1 LLLRLAQVDAGP
13 TAAGCQQAG
22 GVDRWYGVDRWCGV
36 AEYDQG
42 MAA

>member
-1 LLLRLAQVDAGP
+1 MVLFLLLRLAQVDAGP

-22 GVDRWYGVDRWCGV
+22 GVDRWCGV